1 MNIRPADFPDHD
13 AIHAI
18 VAAAFE
24 QEDEANLVD
33 QLRDDDDA
41 LLELVAE
48 NDAAEIIGH
57 ILFSPL
63 AIVRANGQFTAAA
76 LAPLAVRPGL
86 QRSGVGAALM
96 RAGIEACRAA
106 GVPAIVV
113 LGHPS
118 YYPRFGFMA
127 EAAAPLSAPFSGPSF
142 MALEL
147 QPGILRD
154 GGIVRYA
161 PAFGV

>member
-1 MNIRPADFPDHD
+1 MIMRAADYADHE

-18 VAAAFE
+18 VTAAFE

-33 QLRDDDDA
+33 QLRDDGDA
-41 LLELVAE
+41 LVELVAE
-48 NDAAEIIGH
+48 DDTGEIVGH
-57 ILFSPL
+57 IFFSPL
-63 AIVRANGQFTAAA
+63 AIIRAHDQLKAAA
-76 LAPLAVRPGL
+76 LAPLAVKPGV
-86 QRSGVGAALM
+86 QKSGIGGTLM

-106 GVPAIVV
+106 GVPAIIV

-118 YYPRFGFMA
+118 YYPRFGFTA

>member
-1 MNIRPADFPDHD
+1 MIMRAADYADHE

-18 VAAAFE
+18 VTAAFE

-33 QLRDDDDA
+33 QLRDDGDA
-41 LLELVAE
+41 LVELVAE
-48 NDAAEIIGH
+48 DDTGEIVGH
-57 ILFSPL
+57 IFFSPL
-63 AIVRANGQFTAAA
+63 AIIRAHDQLKAAA
-76 LAPLAVRPGL
+76 LAPLAVKPGV
-86 QRSGVGAALM
+86 QKSGIGGALM

-106 GVPAIVV
+106 GVPAIIV

-118 YYPRFGFMA
+118 YYPRFGFTA
-127 EAAAPLSAPFSGPSF
+127 EAAAPLSAPFSGRSF

-161 PAFGV
+161 PSFGV

>member
-1 MNIRPADFPDHD
+1 MIMRAADYADHE

-18 VAAAFE
+18 VTAAFE

-33 QLRDDDDA
+33 QLRDDGDA
-41 LLELVAE
+41 LVELVAE
-48 NDAAEIIGH
+48 DDTGEIVGH
-57 ILFSPL
+57 IFFSPL
-63 AIVRANGQFTAAA
+63 AIIRAHDQLKAAA
-76 LAPLAVRPGL
+76 LAPLAVKPGV
-86 QRSGVGAALM
+86 QKSGIGGALM

-106 GVPAIVV
+106 GVPAIIV

-118 YYPRFGFMA
+118 YYPRFGFTA

-161 PAFGV
+161 PSFGV